1 MTQFLDGLGLVALT
15 RGKVISFDRIKGYGF
30 VAPDTGGD
38 DVFIHVNDLY
48 SDKTQLTQGCI
59 VEFRIDAGDR
69 GPKASEVTIVQLSPG
84 VALDRPAPTP
94 AAIST
99 STAPAAPRQTS
110 PDASGEELCDA
121 ISAGE
126 FEHEI
131 TEALL
136 RVEPELTGRQILD
149 IRKRLLRIA
158 QSHGWSD
165 R

>member
-1 MTQFLDGLGLVALT
+1 MTQFLDRLGLVALT

-84 VALDRPAPTP
+84 FTPDRHAPIP
-94 AAIST
+94 AAISAA
-99 STAPAAPRQTS
+99 TAPGQTS
-110 PDASGEELCDA
+110 PDATGEELCDVV
-121 ISAGE
+121 SAGE